1 LILVLALVYPAVIA
15 LLFYLAFLRPVQ
27 QENSRARREIADLDV
42 GDTVL
47 TQGGL
52 IGVVKDIV
60 VSDELGH
67 TELILDLGGGT
78 EVRALPAAVVRR
90 LELKKPS
97 LAGEGVTVRDAS

>member
-1 LILVLALVYPAVIA
+1 MILVLALVYPAVIA

-60 VSDELGH
+60 VSDELGL
-67 TELILDLGGGT
+67 TELVLDLGGGT

-97 LAGEGVTVRDAS
+97 RAGEGVTVRDAS